1 MRVLRGQTLRRPGIP
16 GRLLRA
22 ALLGGAMLAATMA
35 GAAAQGF
42 GDLVVTPTRLVLDG
56 RQTSEQVMLSNRGAE
71 TATFRVSLTLMTM
84 DEDGNLRETDTPPA
98 GLDSAAEMVRFAPRQ
113 VVLSPG
119 ASQAVRLT
127 VRKPADLAP
136 ASTGPPVPA
145 RGAARE
151 PRHRHR
157 AAPPGGAGEKMTIE

>member
-127 VRKPADLAP
+127 VRKPADLARRVPGTCSCARCRPRTAAP
-136 ASTGPPVPA
+136 ASRRPPAGPA
-145 RGAARE
+145 R
-151 PRHRHR
+151 
-157 AAPPGGAGEKMTIE
+157 